1 MSYYRR
7 AREEGATVVTGG
19 GVPEMPDALAGGY
32 WVQPTIW
39 TGLAEDSPV
48 VTEEI
53 FGPCCHVAPFD
64 REEEAIERANASPYG
79 LATTNWTQDLARA
92 HRVTAANAV
101 GLAGVQSRF
110 RRVLRTAFGGSRQRG
125 SVTESGRHAERL
137 YTELRTVVLQQS

>member
-79 LATTNWTQDLARA
+79 LATTIWTQDLARS
-92 HRVTAANAV
+92 HRVSPATAI
-101 GLAGVQSRF
+101 GVAWVNCWF
-110 RRVLRTAFGGSRQRG
+110 LPHLRTPFGGARQ
-125 SVTESGRHAERL
+125 SGH
-137 YTELRTVVLQQS
+137 RTSVVLGKAESAR

>member
-1 MSYYRR
+1 
-7 AREEGATVVTGG
+7 
-19 GVPEMPDALAGGY
+19 MPDALAGGY

-79 LATTNWTQDLARA
+79 LATTTWTQDLERA
-92 HRVTAANAV
+92 HRVHAASAV
-101 GLAGVQSRF
+101 GVAWGKAGSASCRG
-110 RRVLRTAFGGSRQRG
+110 RVGKDG
-125 SVTESGRHAERL
+125 
-137 YTELRTVVLQQS
+137 

>member
-53 FGPCCHVAPFD
+53 SGPCCHGEPFD
-64 REEEAIERANASPYG
+64 REGEANQPDNASPSG
-79 LATTNWTQDLARA
+79 LANTSCTTDPPMA
-92 HRVTAANAV
+92 HLT
-101 GLAGVQSRF
+101 
-110 RRVLRTAFGGSRQRG
+110 RRKRTTG
-125 SVTESGRHAERL
+125 
-137 YTELRTVVLQQS
+137 

>member
-64 REEEAIERANASPYG
+64 REEDAIERANARPYG
-79 LATTNWTQDLARA
+79 LATTPWTQAPA
-92 HRVTAANAV
+92 PPHRVSSPTAAGRA
-101 GLAGVQSRF
+101 
-110 RRVLRTAFGGSRQRG
+110 RVNTG
-125 SVTESGRHAERL
+125 
-137 YTELRTVVLQQS
+137 